1 MERRES
7 GALRQEGRSGGE
19 RNSFGGGR
27 SYGVT
32 LIQIHSE
39 KHKGTGKANRERVSR
54 YSLEERLDQDCNTKW
69 QGLSLWQRC
78 SHKETF
84 FQFADEQRRQAAKCT
99 ENGPGVLKQ
108 GSPSSVLEGRCPAEF
123 SSNPNQTHL
132 KQLIKLL
139 LGILQTSRQVCWG
152 KLELNSAEPA
162 LQDQVWWPL
171 C

>member
-108 GSPSSVLEGRCPAEF
+108 TTHSPLQVWKIGSALKPDTTWKVNSAIFHVVSAYMTVVLDTEC
-123 SSNPNQTHL
+123 SITQ
-132 KQLIKLL
+132 KQLFFF
-139 LGILQTSRQVCWG
+139 GYRWVRF
-152 KLELNSAEPA
+152 A
-162 LQDQVWWPL
+162 
-171 C
+171 